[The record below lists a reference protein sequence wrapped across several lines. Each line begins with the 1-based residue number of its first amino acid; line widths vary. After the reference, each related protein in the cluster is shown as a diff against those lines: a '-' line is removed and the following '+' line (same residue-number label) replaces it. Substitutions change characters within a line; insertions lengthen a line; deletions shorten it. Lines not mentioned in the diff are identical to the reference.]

1 MSNGICILAQNNETT
16 NYVEQTYALAL
27 SMLATAPSTNI
38 SIITNDSVPSTYKD
52 VFDKVIPIPWGDA
65 AAYTDWKIDNRWKLY
80 HVTPYTNTVVFDADM
95 LVLDDITP
103 IWNNLHNLSFTT
115 NIKTYR
121 NDPVTT
127 RHYRKAFDANNLP
140 EVYVGMYQFS
150 KCDEAHNF
158 FKLLDVIMKNWRVFY
173 KKYAPK
179 SMQNWNSV
187 DLSAAIA
194 LKLLDSHTA
203 TLNNNS
209 MLSFTHMKPQAQHLV
224 HIPSKWTDA
233 LSVDF
238 GNDNIY
244 INGYK
249 QSGVLHYVEDEFLT
263 ADMLTWLE
271 ERV

>member
-1 MSNGICILAQNNETT
+1 MSNGICILAQNNKTT

-27 SMLATAPSTNI
+27 SVLANAPTTNI
-38 SIITNDSVPSTYKD
+38 SIMTNDIVPSNYKD
-52 VFDKVIPIPWGDA
+52 VFDQIIPIPWGDA
-65 AAYTDWKIDNRWKLY
+65 ASKNDWKIDNRWKIY
-80 HVTPYTNTVVFDADM
+80 HKTPYENTIVFDADM

-103 IWNNLHNLSFTT
+103 IWSNLHNLSFTT
-115 NIKTYR
+115 NVKTYR
-121 NDPVTT
+121 NEPVTT
-127 RHYRKAFDANNLP
+127 RYYRKTFDENFLP

-150 KCDEAHNF
+150 KGIEAHNF
-158 FKLLDVIMKNWRVFY
+158 FKLLDVIMQNWSVFY
-173 KKYAPK
+173 KKYASK

-194 LKLLDSHTA
+194 LKILDTPGN
-203 TLNNNS
+203 TLNDNS
-209 MLSFTHMKPQAQHLV
+209 MMSFTHMKPNAQNLV
-224 HIPSKWTDA
+224 HAPSKWTDA

-238 GNDNIY
+238 GNDSVY

-263 ADMLTWLE
+263 ADMLKWLE

>member
-1 MSNGICILAQNNETT
+1 MSNGICILAQNNKTT

-27 SMLATAPSTNI
+27 SVLANAPTTNI
-38 SIITNDSVPSTYKD
+38 SIITNDSIPSIYKD

-65 AAYTDWKIDNRWKLY
+65 AVDTDWKIDNRWKLY
-80 HVTPYTNTVVFDADM
+80 HITPYKNTVVFDADM
-95 LVLDDITP
+95 LVLDDIAP
-103 IWNNLHNLSFTT
+103 ILRNLHNLSFTT

-121 NDPVTT
+121 DDPVTT

-150 KCDEAHNF
+150 KCNEAHNF

>member
-1 MSNGICILAQNNETT
+1 MSNGICVVAQNNSTT
-16 NYVEQTYALAL
+16 NYVKQAYALAL
-27 SMLATAPSTNI
+27 SILAKSPNTNI
-38 SIITNDSVPSTYKD
+38 SLITNDIVPSMYKD
-52 VFDKVIPIPWGDA
+52 VFDKVIPIPWSDI
-65 AAYTDWKIDNRWKLY
+65 AYNDWKIENRYKVY
-80 HVTPYTNTVVFDADM
+80 YVTPYINTIVFDVDM

-103 IWNNLHNLSFTT
+103 IWSNLHNLSFTT

-121 NDPVTT
+121 NEPVTT
-127 RHYRKAFDANNLP
+127 RYYRKAFDANNLP

-150 KCDEAHNF
+150 KCNEAHNF

-194 LKLLDSHTA
+194 LKLLDSHNT
-203 TLNNNS
+203 TLNSNS
-209 MLSFTHMKPQAQHLV
+209 MLSFTHMKPQAQRLD
-224 HIPSKWTDA
+224 HIPNKWTDA

-263 ADMLTWLE
+263 SDMLTWLE